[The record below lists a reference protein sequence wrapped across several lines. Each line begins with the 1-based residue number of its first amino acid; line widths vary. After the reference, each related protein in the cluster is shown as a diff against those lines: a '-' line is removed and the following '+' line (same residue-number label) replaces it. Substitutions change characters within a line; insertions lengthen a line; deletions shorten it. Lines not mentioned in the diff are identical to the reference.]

1 MPPSDVPK
9 KLETATF
16 GAGCFWCVEAIFQ
29 SIDGVETVMS
39 GYSGGTVPNPTY
51 KQVCSGQ
58 TGHAE
63 ATQITFDANQI
74 SYPELLDWFW
84 RMHDPTTPDRQGAD
98 VGTQYR
104 SAIFTHSEL
113 QQEQAEASRAALARA
128 EPKMKPVVTEIVPAT
143 IFYPAEDYHQDYFN
157 NNASAPY
164 CSIVIKPKLHKLK
177 LD

>member
-9 KLETATF
+9 KLETATVA
-16 GAGCFWCVEAIFQ
+16 AGCFWCVEAIFQ
-29 SIDGVETVMS
+29 SIDGVESVMS
-39 GYSGGTVPNPTY
+39 GYIGGAPPNPTY

-63 ATQITFDANQI
+63 ATQITFDANRV

-104 SAIFTHSEL
+104 SGIFTHSEL
-113 QQEQAEASRAALARA
+113 QKEQAEASRAALAKA
-128 EPKMKPVVTEIVPAT
+128 DPKMKPIVTEIVPAT
-143 IFYPAEDYHQDYFN
+143 TFYPAEDYHQDYFN
-157 NNASAPY
+157 NNADAPY
-164 CSIVIKPKLHKLK
+164 CSFVIKPKLHKLK